1 MIIQVTKLKALIN
14 KAGGQSTPEA
24 LEMIDRYL
32 VNRVVEDIVARAL
45 ADATK
50 RLTAAN
56 LPLYMPIAGPDVIPT
71 CPKCGGLDEKY
82 LKLAKSIQENVED
95 LAIEMLSR
103 MKNQ

>member
-1 MIIQVTKLKALIN
+1 MLVQVTKLRALINQAGGQSPPQALELIN
-14 KAGGQSTPEA
+14 KA
-24 LEMIDRYL
+24 LERQVTAVMT
-32 VNRVVEDIVARAL
+32 RAL
-45 ADATK
+45 ADGTK

-82 LKLAKSIQENVED
+82 LKLAKSTQENVED